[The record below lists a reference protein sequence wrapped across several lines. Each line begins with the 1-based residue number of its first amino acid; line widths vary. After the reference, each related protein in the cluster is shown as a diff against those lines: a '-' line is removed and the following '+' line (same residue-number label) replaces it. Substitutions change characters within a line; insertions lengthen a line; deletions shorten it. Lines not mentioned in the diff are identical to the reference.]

1 MQDKE
6 LTFWTTSPNK
16 FLVATD
22 STSGRVLGC
31 ISYRKIA
38 EDTVEMH
45 RLSVDPN
52 CRGLGLGQKLVQELL
67 RTAKQNG
74 FTSMYLET
82 SFAQKSAIKLY
93 ERMGFQFVRV
103 CNAKPGFWLLGFLM
117 DNFTAF
123 AVFAYMKQI

>member
-6 LTFWTTSPNK
+6 LTFWTTPPNK

-67 RTAKQNG
+67 STAKQNG
-74 FTSMYLET
+74 FTSMCLET
-82 SFAQKSAIKLY
+82 SSSQKSAIKLY
-93 ERMGFQFVRV
+93 ERMGFQFVHV
-103 CNAKPGFWLLGFLM
+103 CNANQVHG
-117 DNFTAF
+117 
-123 AVFAYMKQI
+123 